1 MLCSEDESPQP
12 GTEVPLAPTRY
23 LHCYPRVLTCSPPG
37 LPSPAAFRLPCRS
50 WRWPRPRQAACWW
63 SCPSCGCC
71 RCAARWPCAPC
82 RPTASRPTPFQL
94 PSPRPWWQPAR
105 QPRSP
110 APHHDRAP
118 RPDLPL
124 LQPPQGLET
133 PALPSGAL
141 TPVEHE
147 SPPEAPLPER
157 HQKDPTR
164 SPRHLAL
171 RYSAE
176 GEGDR
181 RRLGER
187 PRAWALPHCLPFQE
201 EAGAAVLG
209 ASEDVRASEPSA
221 AERAPDPAASPL
233 AKEEALP
240 APCSAQGA
248 LGQQVPCA
256 EGCRGGDPGSGLRP
270 RAEVRGWGHTGP
282 SHRIGAASLPLPA

>member
-1 MLCSEDESPQP
+1 MPCSEDESPQP
-12 GTEVPLAPTRY
+12 GTEVPLAPARY
-23 LHCYPRVLTCSPPG
+23 LHCYPLFLTRGPPG

-94 PSPRPWWQPAR
+94 PSPRPWWQPAH

-110 APHHDRAP
+110 APHHDPAP

-164 SPRHLAL
+164 SPRHLVL
-171 RYSAE
+171 RYSTA

-181 RRLGER
+181 RRLGEGLGLGPFLTACHSRTRLGQLCRVRQRTGGPVSHPR
-187 PRAWALPHCLPFQE
+187 PRELPTRQLRHWPRKRLSQRPAPPREPWAGKCP
-201 EAGAAVLG
+201 VL
-209 ASEDVRASEPSA
+209 RAA
-221 AERAPDPAASPL
+221 AE
-233 AKEEALP
+233 ET
-240 APCSAQGA
+240 QG
-248 LGQQVPCA
+248 LG
-256 EGCRGGDPGSGLRP
+256 
-270 RAEVRGWGHTGP
+270 
-282 SHRIGAASLPLPA
+282 